1 MNNNYGG
8 ASTGPAAKG
17 IRMSEQDKCFR
28 DKDDVIKGMQDSL
41 LDAYG
46 ALESLGAHLIKHGQ
60 NDPKVSRLIPSIG
73 SRLVAIGES
82 LLSLDNMREGGD

>member
-1 MNNNYGG
+1 MG
-8 ASTGPAAKG
+8 
-17 IRMSEQDKCFR
+17 EHDKCFR

-46 ALESLGAHLIKHGQ
+46 ALESLGAHLLKHGQ
-60 NDPKVSRLIPSIG
+60 NDPKVSQLIPSIG